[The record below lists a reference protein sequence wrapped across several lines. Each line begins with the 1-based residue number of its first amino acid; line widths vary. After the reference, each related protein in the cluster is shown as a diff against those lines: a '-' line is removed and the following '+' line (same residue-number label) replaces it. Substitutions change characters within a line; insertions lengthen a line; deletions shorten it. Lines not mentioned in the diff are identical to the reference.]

1 MGNQLFG
8 TIFFNDFLTGKGLG
22 FNIRGGKDSPY
33 IPGDP
38 SIYVTR
44 IDSDGMAAKDGRLSV
59 GDKLIEVNR
68 VVVDDRH
75 INLTPL
81 INKFVSSTIIASVAY
96 GLRNSVSK
104 RYDLPRRRQHNGFIC
119 YYYCLSCNFSS
130 SCTHFVRRKAYSTL
144 SNSLNSCCMEN
155 NLNQRNQSK
164 HVKPDAKRGKALSIQ
179 SFHAQL
185 NVWVFPRVSNNEIF
199 ENFIFPYKSKHHPM
213 SIERKRIS
221 IWTRFLDDFVKH
233 FKILFCGRP
242 APLIRRL
249 ASSR

>member
-68 VVVDDRH
+68 MLVDDRH

-96 GLRNSVSK
+96 ALRNSVLK
-104 RYDLPRRRQHNGFIC
+104 RYDLPHRRQHTMALFIIITA
-119 YYYCLSCNFSS
+119 LQ
-130 SCTHFVRRKAYSTL
+130 L
-144 SNSLNSCCMEN
+144 L
-155 NLNQRNQSK
+155 
-164 HVKPDAKRGKALSIQ
+164 VKLHTFRVKESISHTQ
-179 SFHAQL
+179 
-185 NVWVFPRVSNNEIF
+185 
-199 ENFIFPYKSKHHPM
+199 
-213 SIERKRIS
+213 
-221 IWTRFLDDFVKH
+221 
-233 FKILFCGRP
+233 
-242 APLIRRL
+242 
-249 ASSR
+249 